1 MNLKVLNIEGNK
13 SKDINVSDK
22 LTGLKVNNRLLKY
35 VIDWQLNHSKKR
47 VAKTKQR
54 NEVVGSTKKIYAQKG
69 TGGARHASRK
79 APLFVGGG
87 VAHGPKGDNYKT
99 KKINKKIRKI
109 ALAQT
114 ISKKRNNNELFIFD
128 DVKKE
133 IKKTKIFY
141 SFLNKNKIDNVLI
154 VSDKI
159 TEKNIKTILKKYDI
173 ICDGTDN
180 FDTRL
185 LINDYCKKNKKIL
198 ISAAIS
204 KFDGHLFKFNFKK
217 KTPCFRCFMPQRPIQ
232 EMNCDVEG
240 IFPPVAGI
248 LGSLQANEVLK
259 TILDLKDD
267 LNGNMLIFDSLKM
280 NIRKSKI
287 QINPNCKNICRN

>member
-1 MNLKVLNIEGNK
+1 MNLKVLNIDGNK

-35 VIDWQLNHSKKR
+35 VIDWQLNHSKR
-47 VAKTKQR
+47 RIAKTKQR

-87 VAHGPKGDNYKT
+87 VAHGPKGDNYKI

-114 ISKKRNNNELFIFD
+114 ISKKKNNNELFIFD

-141 SFLNKNKIDNVLI
+141 TFLNKNKIDNVLI

-159 TEKNIKTILKKYDI
+159 TEKNILKSVRNLPNVKLVSELGTNVYDLVKY
-173 ICDGTDN
+173 
-180 FDTRL
+180 
-185 LINDYCKKNKKIL
+185 KNV
-198 ISAAIS
+198 
-204 KFDGHLFKFNFKK
+204 LF
-217 KTPCFRCFMPQRPIQ
+217 TTSSI
-232 EMNCDVEG
+232 
-240 IFPPVAGI
+240 
-248 LGSLQANEVLK
+248 
-259 TILDLKDD
+259 
-267 LNGNMLIFDSLKM
+267 
-280 NIRKSKI
+280 
-287 QINPNCKNICRN
+287 KNIQDRLTNEKN